1 MQINDSGPVSLSSQV
16 RSRRRLDE
24 RPTQMWCFPGQLE
37 CVMTPRPLTRLLSNF
52 YPYHLAANKDAN
64 TIRPST
70 PRRSTKIPCR
80 RRTSTSAVSPS
91 SLFPCHGPS
100 RSNWCTIQSRIPP
113 TVPRCFASALRNA
126 PFAGGCWTR
135 AVLSV
140 TRFHSRNQGSMLSC
154 RVVLVVPSHFP
165 HNQDPDTIN
174 RPISLLIL
182 QTADSTIS
190 SMLPLSTE
198 PASPLINPNNPLRA
212 RSLFNRGSC
221 TELLMYVPSL
231 RIWVQ

>member
-1 MQINDSGPVSLSSQV
+1 
-16 RSRRRLDE
+16 
-24 RPTQMWCFPGQLE
+24 MWRFPGQLE
-37 CVMTPRPLTRLLSNF
+37 CVMTPRPLTRLLFNF
-52 YPYHLAANKDAN
+52 YSYHLAANKDAN

-70 PRRSTKIPCR
+70 PRRSTKILCR
-80 RRTSTSAVSPS
+80 IRTSTSVVSPS

-100 RSNWCTIQSRIPP
+100 RSNWCTIQCRIPP
-113 TVPRCFASALRNA
+113 TAPRCFASASRNA
-126 PFAGGCWTR
+126 PSAGGCWTR

-140 TRFHSRNQGSMLSC
+140 TRNQGSMLSC
-154 RVVLVVPSHFP
+154 HVVLIVPSHFS

-198 PASPLINPNNPLRA
+198 PTSPLINPYNPLQA

-221 TELLMYVPSL
+221 TELLMYVPSF
-231 RIWVQ
+231 RI